1 MQGLSPLWRHAP
13 GEQLVDAVDWMRGDA
28 LEYMPEVAVRIDA
41 IESASADETVEA
53 RSGLAARIRAGEEV
67 VSPSEYKRPA

>member
-1 MQGLSPLWRHAP
+1 
-13 GEQLVDAVDWMRGDA
+13 MRGDA